1 MGGKEETILIVD
13 DEVLN
18 REFLEGALRKQ
29 YRVHTALD
37 GFDALRQVEAQTP
50 DLILLDVIMP
60 GMNGFQVARALK
72 AEERY
77 AAIPIIFLTVMDGFA
92 AEMEGL
98 GAGGIDYLTKP
109 FNLKLLKL
117 RVHNH
122 LELKRRSDLVREQR
136 DLVTRQ
142 KEELE
147 ASLARVKRLEGIISI
162 CMHCKDIRSD
172 DASWQRIE
180 QYIIE
185 HSDAQFSHCICPS
198 CHQQHYL

>member
-1 MGGKEETILIVD
+1 MGGKKESILIVD
-13 DEVLN
+13 DEALN
-18 REFLEGALRKQ
+18 VEFLEATLKGQ
-29 YRVHTALD
+29 YRVRTSLD
-37 GFDALRQVEAQTP
+37 GFDALRQIEADPP

-60 GMNGFQVARALK
+60 GMNGFQVARAIK
-72 AEERY
+72 AEERH
-77 AAIPIIFLTVMDGFA
+77 AAIPIIFLTVMDSFES
-92 AEMEGL
+92 EMEGL

-109 FNLKLLKL
+109 FNLRLLKL
-117 RVHNH
+117 RVYNH
-122 LELKRRSDLVREQR
+122 LELKRSSDLIREQR

-147 ASLARVKRLEGIISI
+147 ASLTRIKRLEGIISI
-162 CMHCKDIRSD
+162 CMHCKDIRND

-185 HSDAQFSHCICPS
+185 HTDAQFSHCICPS